1 MAADWD
7 IESATI
13 QSIIGKVQM
22 QTEKYADL
30 FVEFGAEISSIME
43 ASKSQI
49 IGEALVGLSEEK
61 LQAAMTQ
68 VQGRSVQA
76 LNSTSTAVNAIITG
90 DQTMEQNVRAAQDT
104 ANDAYIPE
112 PAPAPHRNGPVPQSV

>member
-13 QSIIGKVQM
+13 QSIIGRVQT

-30 FVEFGAEISSIME
+30 FVEFGAEVSSIME

-68 VQGRSVQA
+68 VQGRSWCSTYRA
-76 LNSTSTAVNAIITG
+76 SSTSGGSGPSGRRCSATRHRTAS
-90 DQTMEQNVRAAQDT
+90 RATESRSGA
-104 ANDAYIPE
+104 
-112 PAPAPHRNGPVPQSV
+112 